1 MNDIKLQGID
11 KDGSVKEFTL
21 ADFGGKKV
29 VLYFYPKD
37 DTPICTEEAKSFR
50 DNLEKLSKYGVV
62 IGVSSDDIK
71 SHESFKEKYHLNFP
85 LLADIEHKLAEK
97 FEVLKEKTNDGKKT
111 MVVERST
118 FILDKDGKIEKAW
131 RDIDINGHIE
141 EILNYLKK

>member
-111 MVVERST
+111 MAVERST

>member
-97 FEVLKEKTNDGKKT
+97 FEVLKEKTNNGKKT

>member
-71 SHESFKEKYHLNFP
+71 SHEVFKEKYHLNFP